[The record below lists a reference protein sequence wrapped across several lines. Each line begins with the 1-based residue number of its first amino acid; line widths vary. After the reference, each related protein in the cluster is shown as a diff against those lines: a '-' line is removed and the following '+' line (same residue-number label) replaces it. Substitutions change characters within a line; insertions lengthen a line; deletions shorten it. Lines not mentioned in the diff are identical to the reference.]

1 MKKEQ
6 QSFGSEQVI
15 KEYPNSTYLLIGN
28 YLDAIGNLILTS
40 ERLVFLIRAPL
51 SDEQFEETQ
60 RMAQEATAN
69 ELIDFALTLHK
80 NNFQIPLEKVIS
92 AKMGLRSYLP
102 LAFCLRVFH
111 MGRGRKIK
119 DTSFMFQPPM
129 MKRLMMS
136 EFPTMGWARAINKAA
151 KKKQSSWIG

>member
-1 MKKEQ
+1 MKKER
-6 QSFGSEQVI
+6 QSFDSEQVI
-15 KEYPNSTYLLIGN
+15 KEYPNVTYLLIGN

-40 ERLVFLIRAPL
+40 ERLVFLLRAPL
-51 SDEQFEETQ
+51 SDEDFEETQ
-60 RMAQEATAN
+60 RMAQEASAT

-80 NNFQIPLEKVIS
+80 KNFQIPLEKVIL

-102 LAFCLRVFH
+102 MAFCLRVLH
-111 MGRGRKIK
+111 EGRGRKVK

-136 EFPTMGWARAINKAA
+136 EFPTMGWVRAINKAT
-151 KKKQSSWIG
+151 KKKQSSWVG